1 MEVRR
6 RNVHTTNKG
15 PRPSVSQIVNE
26 LDVFPKLPR
35 ECKKSTW
42 SGGLVTILTFCCISW
57 LLIMECRSY
66 LDPPVNYSYELDKS
80 TSGKVKV
87 NIDIVVASPCH
98 DVSMDVVDTSG
109 SSLSDEENIQYL
121 PTSFELS
128 PSARA
133 AFKYRQYIAGALRAK
148 HHTIQHWLWKYA
160 SETSVFTDFEVP
172 VVNKKVSDD
181 RNSDACRIVGTL
193 FVKKVGG
200 NIHILFGKPLN
211 GFGNFHLHVV
221 PFSSQS
227 VQNFS
232 HRINH
237 FSFGDLV
244 NGQIHPLEAVESVT
258 DVAFTSFQYFVTMVP
273 TKVVNHF
280 HITETYQYAATLQN
294 RTINHDAGSHGI
306 PGIFFVYDTFPLVVK
321 ITYDRELLGTFFT
334 RLAALAGGIFATVAY
349 LREILSNLPDILF
362 RTRLG
367 RQWNNS
373 WTRGKR
379 NICIKLSEHLPNSLD
394 KTGFLTPSLENVLN
408 PDSDT

>member
-244 NGQIHPLEAVESVT
+244 NGQIHPLEAVEFVT
-258 DVAFTSFQYFVTMVP
+258 DVAKSLKSKLVNPISIYLCYNLSFSAQFKNIDSRMTVLSKNNIVTLP
-273 TKVVNHF
+273 H
-280 HITETYQYAATLQN
+280 YTL
-294 RTINHDAGSHGI
+294 
-306 PGIFFVYDTFPLVVK
+306 K
-321 ITYDRELLGTFFT
+321 IL
-334 RLAALAGGIFATVAY
+334 
-349 LREILSNLPDILF
+349 ILSQ
-362 RTRLG
+362 R
-367 RQWNNS
+367 
-373 WTRGKR
+373 
-379 NICIKLSEHLPNSLD
+379 
-394 KTGFLTPSLENVLN
+394 
-408 PDSDT
+408 

>member
-1 MEVRR
+1 
-6 RNVHTTNKG
+6 
-15 PRPSVSQIVNE
+15 
-26 LDVFPKLPR
+26 
-35 ECKKSTW
+35 
-42 SGGLVTILTFCCISW
+42 
-57 LLIMECRSY
+57 MECRSY

-258 DVAFTSFQYFVTMVP
+258 DV
-273 TKVVNHF
+273 
-280 HITETYQYAATLQN
+280 
-294 RTINHDAGSHGI
+294 
-306 PGIFFVYDTFPLVVK
+306 VVK

-394 KTGFLTPSLENVLN
+394 KIGFLTPSLENVLN